1 MDFIYLIIGLAFGAV
16 IVWLLIRNQ
25 HTGTTQQ
32 LSAQISAEIEKNK
45 QLNVLA
51 EERKRELE
59 QERNRANELNK
70 NLAATEAD
78 YRNLEEKLK
87 ERKKELEELQH
98 QFSVQFKN
106 LANDIFEEKSKKF
119 TDQNKSNIQ
128 DILNP
133 LKEKIT
139 EFEKK
144 VEQTNIDSVKNNAA
158 LHQQLVNLKELN
170 QQITKE
176 ASNLTRALK
185 GDSKTQGNW
194 GEMQLEAIL
203 ETAGLQKDI
212 HYFKEK
218 NYKNEE
224 GENQR
229 LDYIIKLPDDKYLV
243 LDSKVSLT
251 AFAQYI
257 NAEEEIEQKKFLKQ
271 HIESVQS
278 HIKLLSEKNYQN
290 LYDINQP
297 DYVMMFM
304 ANEPAFTLA
313 LREDNSI
320 FEKALSRNIVLV
332 STSTLLATL
341 RTISAIWKQDLQN
354 KNALEIARQAGSL
367 YDKFHALIEDLTKVG
382 KSLESTQ
389 QQYKD
394 SMNKLFEGKDNL
406 IRKTE
411 RLRELGAKTTK
422 QLDQRFLD
430 RADD

>member
-1 MDFIYLIIGLAFGAV
+1 MDFIYLIIGLVFGAV
-16 IVWLLIRNQ
+16 IVWLIIRNQ
-25 HTGTTQQ
+25 HAGATQQ
-32 LSAQISAEIEKNK
+32 LSAQISAEMEKAK
-45 QLNVLA
+45 QWQITA
-51 EERKRELE
+51 EERRRELE
-59 QERNRANELNK
+59 QERNRAIELNK

-87 ERKKELEELQH
+87 ERKKELEELQN

-218 NYKNEE
+218 NYKNED

-229 LDYIIKLPDDKYLV
+229 LDYIIKLPEDKYLV

-257 NAEEEIEQKKFLKQ
+257 NAEEEIEQKKYLKL

-313 LREDNSI
+313 LREDISI

>member
-45 QLNVLA
+45 QLHVLA

-218 NYKNEE
+218 NFKNEE

-229 LDYIIKLPDDKYLV
+229 LDYIIKLPEDKYLV